1 MLFGNIIQSYKVP
14 CIKEFSDLFVIDS
27 VFVVAI
33 AAAASAGRNIGNND
47 NGEGRSNV
55 GKTHEKYRRLR
66 TVACAWVHFICIH
79 IEILD
84 TYET

>member
-27 VFVVAI
+27 VVVVAI
-33 AAAASAGRNIGNND
+33 AAAAAASAGRNIGNND

-55 GKTHEKYRRLR
+55 GKIHEKYRRLR

-79 IEILD
+79 IEN
-84 TYET
+84 T